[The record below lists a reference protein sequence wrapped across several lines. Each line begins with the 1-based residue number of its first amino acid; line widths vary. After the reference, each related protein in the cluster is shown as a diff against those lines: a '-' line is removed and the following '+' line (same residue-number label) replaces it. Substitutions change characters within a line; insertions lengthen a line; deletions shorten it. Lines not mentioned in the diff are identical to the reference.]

1 MKIEKCKGVYE
12 PEDDSYL
19 MLSIPEVKGNIL
31 DVGCGTG
38 IVGIHYLEKGNKVT
52 FIDIDP
58 RAAECTKRN
67 LELNKLKG
75 EVIISDLLSSVRGEF
90 DYCLFNPPYLPSDQF
105 NHIDL
110 SGGIVGNETT
120 TRFLIQA
127 KEKCK
132 VSYVIE
138 SSIAPIDW
146 RNIESLCHEV
156 VGKITYHLEE
166 IRLIRVWRC
175 QQ

>member
-58 RAAECTKRN
+58 RGR
-67 LELNKLKG
+67 
-75 EVIISDLLSSVRGEF
+75 RM
-90 DYCLFNPPYLPSDQF
+90 
-105 NHIDL
+105 H
-110 SGGIVGNETT
+110 
-120 TRFLIQA
+120 
-127 KEKCK
+127 
-132 VSYVIE
+132 
-138 SSIAPIDW
+138 
-146 RNIESLCHEV
+146 
-156 VGKITYHLEE
+156 
-166 IRLIRVWRC
+166 
-175 QQ
+175 